1 MSMFWYFMLFL
12 FIVMILILILP
23 ASWLHVIGSWINTG
37 LDWLIKAIVHK
48 LIMASNSK

>member
-12 FIVMILILILP
+12 FFVMILILILP
-23 ASWLHVIGSWINTG
+23 AQWLHTIGSWINAG
-37 LDWLIKAIVHK
+37 LDWLLKMLIHK